1 MNHTLLFST
10 IFLFLVLAYF
20 FQVSSFAHDVADSLK
35 PPLSRI
41 AQHLVH
47 YVLLFILSGQ
57 KSRGRATAQSPDVRS
72 PSSAVS

>member
-47 YVLLFILSGQ
+47 VLLFILCGQ
-57 KSRGRATAQSPDVRS
+57 KSRGRATAQSPDVQS